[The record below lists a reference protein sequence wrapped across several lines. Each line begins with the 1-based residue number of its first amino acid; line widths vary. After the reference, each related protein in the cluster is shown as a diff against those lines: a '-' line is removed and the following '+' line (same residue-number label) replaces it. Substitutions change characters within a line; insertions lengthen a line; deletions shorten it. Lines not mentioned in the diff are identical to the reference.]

1 MEDSFQWIFTGV
13 YGPVLANLKED
24 LWEEL
29 GSVRRLWSGS
39 WCIGGDFNASIS
51 PSESN
56 KGGRITQAMRRFAF
70 VLDDLGVRDLPLQGG
85 PFTWSGGNNGQVM
98 SRIDR
103 FLVSGDWESYFS
115 RVTQSTLPRPVS
127 DHFPILLDGGGIR
140 SGPSPFRFEI
150 MWLKAEGF
158 KDLLKGWWQGL
169 SFRGST
175 SFILA
180 EKLKGLKGKLKVWNK
195 EVFGNVGTRKAEA
208 LHRVGCW
215 DNLEKDRELS
225 LEESEERAKARDDYK
240 RWSLLEE
247 ASWRQKSR
255 ELWLKE
261 GDRNTGFF
269 HKMANS
275 HRRRNAIN
283 KIKINGSWLTENNA
297 IQKGIVDEFKGQL
310 SEPGGWR
317 PTFPNISLKDLGTED
332 AGSLEVRFSEK
343 EVSTAIAGLNGEKA
357 PGLDGFPIA
366 FWSFS

>member
-1 MEDSFQWIFTGV
+1 
-13 YGPVLANLKED
+13 
-24 LWEEL
+24 
-29 GSVRRLWSGS
+29 
-39 WCIGGDFNASIS
+39 
-51 PSESN
+51 
-56 KGGRITQAMRRFAF
+56 
-70 VLDDLGVRDLPLQGG
+70 
-85 PFTWSGGNNGQVM
+85 M

-115 RVTQSTLPRPVS
+115 EVTHSTLPKPVL

-140 SGPSPFRFEI
+140 SGPSPFRFET
-150 MWLKAEGF
+150 MWLKFEGF

-169 SFRGST
+169 SFKGSA

-215 DNLEKDRELS
+215 DNLEKERELS
-225 LEESEERAKARDDYK
+225 LEESDERAKARDDYK

-247 ASWRQKSR
+247 VSWRQKSR

-275 HRRRNAIN
+275 
-283 KIKINGSWLTENNA
+283 
-297 IQKGIVDEFKGQL
+297 
-310 SEPGGWR
+310 
-317 PTFPNISLKDLGTED
+317 LGEMQ
-332 AGSLEVRFSEK
+332 
-343 EVSTAIAGLNGEKA
+343 
-357 PGLDGFPIA
+357 
-366 FWSFS
+366 